1 VRKGIT
7 ALLLGDIVGQPG
19 SRALFVG
26 LKSLIKKHQADFVMV
41 NGENAADGFGILP
54 ATVDRLLA
62 DGIHVVT
69 SGNHIWQREEILP
82 VLDRNPRLLR
92 PANYPP
98 GNPGKGSTVVEVK
111 GAKIGVLNLQGRE
124 QMANIDCPFRSGKDL
139 VGKLRKETK
148 VIFVDFHA
156 EIPME
161 KEAMA
166 FHLDGL
172 VTAVVGTHTHVPT
185 ADERILPGGTAFK
198 SDLGMIGPM
207 PSVIGSE
214 KGRSIQRSMS
224 QMPLKM
230 QVADEPAVINGV
242 LIEADPETGK
252 ALSIESVREVSS
264 V

>member
-1 VRKGIT
+1 MRNGLT

-26 LKSLIKKHQADFVMV
+26 LKALIKKHHADFVLV

-54 ATVDRLLA
+54 STVDRLLA
-62 DGIHVVT
+62 DGIDVVT
-69 SGNHIWQREEILP
+69 SGNHIWQRDEILP
-82 VLDRNPRLLR
+82 VLDRNPRLIR

-98 GNPGKGSTVVEVK
+98 GNPGKGSAVVDVRGTK
-111 GAKIGVLNLQGRE
+111 VAVLNLQGRE
-124 QMANIDCPFRSGKDL
+124 QMANIDCPFRVGRDL
-139 VGKLRKETK
+139 VAKLRNETK
-148 VIFVDFHA
+148 LIFVDFHA
-156 EIPME
+156 EAPME

-185 ADERILPGGTAFK
+185 ADERILPGGTAYK

-214 KGRSIQRSMS
+214 KGRSIQRSLS

-230 QVADEPAVINGV
+230 QVADEPAIINGV
-242 LIEADPETGK
+242 VIVADPETGK
-252 ALSIESVREVSS
+252 ALSIDPVREVSS